1 MLKETLQKVAN
12 ASDTPIMQDKE
23 TQLQHWTN
31 FVVNEVMPKVAPYGY
46 VERSLYH
53 YEERY
58 NIQHGNFSDSK
69 LAETEQLALLG
80 ADYALSQGLNPLPVI
95 LGCVIKDLTEKY
107 VEQNKYINDKRI
119 PKTQE
124 DFIQDS
130 KNFLEQNQLNLTD
143 KDKEQIINA
152 VFFPEKSE
160 NADIIACINK
170 AFQTR
175 ASWKNE
181 NTPEKEVYLKQQL
194 NRLNKTDMPSYI
206 QQQIVYD
213 YTYENS
219 PIVGT
224 KEEPIVFYHSTP
236 ENIAKLEP
244 TYSTMYDEK
253 KLYISP
259 DIRYTLTHVRG
270 NKDHSHKKSNK
281 TLISVNNSAGIER
294 IFYMNYLR
302 TQKHMNGKEIEQHLN
317 ENTTRSQNREID
329 TPAFVYKGELIG
341 LFPER
346 DKSFKKQGIDLP
358 MEHICRFMEI
368 DYPIQD
374 NKKFLKQTIKAMNE
388 FEKIRE
394 ADIHLRR
401 YAQDLEKLKNFLKY
415 VDISDGKSNL
425 QESSRAPYV
434 QMAKSMLKA
443 FIESQS
449 PQDLTFQI
457 RHGLNKNIANLI
469 DGLKETGFCMNYN
482 NPPHYVIYNP
492 NAVRVTTRY
501 QMDGYN
507 IAKVE
512 KANAEGHF
520 GAMKSPQMVSQL
532 VESPQVPQQM
542 VAELPSSEKVA
553 QSPIT
558 PNKSATVEPPKVPER
573 PKLSPE
579 QLAKNIHRY
588 M

>member
-1 MLKETLQKVAN
+1 MLKETLQKIAN

-46 VERSLYH
+46 VDKSLYS
-53 YEERY
+53 YET
-58 NIQHGNFSDSK
+58 NSSTQHSNFSDSK

-80 ADYALSQGLNPLPVI
+80 ADYALSKGINPLPVI

-107 VEQNKYINDKRI
+107 VKQNKYINNKRI
-119 PKTQE
+119 PRTQE
-124 DFIQDS
+124 EFIQDS
-130 KNFLEQNQLNLTD
+130 KKFLEQNQLNLTD

-181 NTPEKEVYLKQQL
+181 NTPEKEIYLKQQL

-213 YTYENS
+213 YTYEKS
-219 PIVGT
+219 PRVGT

-259 DIRYTLTHVRG
+259 DIRYTLIHIRG

-281 TLISVNNSAGIER
+281 TLISVDNSAEIER
-294 IFYMNYLR
+294 SFYMNYLR
-302 TQKHMNGKEIEQHLN
+302 TQKHMNDKEIEQYLN
-317 ENTTRSQNREID
+317 ENTTRSQNKEID
-329 TPAFVYKGELIG
+329 APAFVYKGELIG
-341 LFPER
+341 LFPEGN
-346 DKSFKKQGIDLP
+346 KSFKEQGIDLP
-358 MEHICRFMEI
+358 MENICRFMEI

-374 NKKFLKQTIKAMNE
+374 NKQFLKQTIKAMNE
-388 FEKIRE
+388 FKKTGK
-394 ADIHLRR
+394 AGPYLQH
-401 YAQDLEKLKNFLKY
+401 YTQDLEKLKNFLKY
-415 VDISDGKSNL
+415 VDVSDGKSNL

-434 QMAKSMLKA
+434 QIAKSMLKA

-449 PQDLTFQI
+449 PQNLTFQI

-469 DGLKETGFCMNYN
+469 DGLKETGFYMNYN

-542 VAELPSSEKVA
+542 VAERPSSEKVA